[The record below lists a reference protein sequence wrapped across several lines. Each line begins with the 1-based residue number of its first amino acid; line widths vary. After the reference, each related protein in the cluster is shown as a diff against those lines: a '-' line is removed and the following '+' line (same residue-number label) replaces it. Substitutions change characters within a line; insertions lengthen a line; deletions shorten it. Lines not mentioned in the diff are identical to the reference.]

1 MEIWNAAP
9 ILYTNT
15 EQNITYFLQ
24 ALVLLNYNTCAWK
37 NIRNGNNRR
46 VSTIETQNYNSL
58 CSK

>member
-1 MEIWNAAP
+1 MEIWNATP

-24 ALVLLNYNTCAWK
+24 ALVLLNYNTCVWK
-37 NIRNGNNRR
+37 NINGNNRR